1 MRTAAPGNPIRVQ
14 NLVRRRISCSREGE
28 SCALASMEAPPS
40 SECATSAPVAGH
52 SSSIAEEAPLSAP
65 IVRRCSISASYSLAA
80 GVVVQ
85 ASCRSRGRSFR
96 KPSLSQRD
104 SLGQSASAPAFIHRT
119 LFSFPRTG
127 PSVSNSLSSRAQG
140 IRYGQHGG
148 DADRT
153 RSSLV
158 PHGAALTPKEQHW
171 HRLRHPLRL
180 LPGRTT
186 LAVRHDTG
194 ATHRR
199 TQVPY
204 VFLGVAKFPLQDAT
218 ARSAILVGTSFPA
231 AFRYPLG
238 GCKKITRN
246 PPRPLPIRIKVQHP
260 TNGPTLDY
268 PRHLL
273 IMIAIRLNI

>member
-52 SSSIAEEAPLSAP
+52 SSSIAEEAPLSRLSSSLLDLC
-65 IVRRCSISASYSLAA
+65 IVFPCSRSGGPGELQIAGTVVSQAFSISAGFFRPECVSASFHPPHPFFLPSHRSVCLQLLEFQSTGYPIWAAWRRCRPDPVQPRATWRGPNAKGTALAPPTPSFK
-80 GVVVQ
+80 
-85 ASCRSRGRSFR
+85 ASSRPNHPGCQTRYRCYASPHASPLCLPRSR
-96 KPSLSQRD
+96 
-104 SLGQSASAPAFIHRT
+104 
-119 LFSFPRTG
+119 
-127 PSVSNSLSSRAQG
+127 
-140 IRYGQHGG
+140 
-148 DADRT
+148 
-153 RSSLV
+153 
-158 PHGAALTPKEQHW
+158 
-171 HRLRHPLRL
+171 
-180 LPGRTT
+180 
-186 LAVRHDTG
+186 
-194 ATHRR
+194 
-199 TQVPY
+199 
-204 VFLGVAKFPLQDAT
+204 KFPLQDAT